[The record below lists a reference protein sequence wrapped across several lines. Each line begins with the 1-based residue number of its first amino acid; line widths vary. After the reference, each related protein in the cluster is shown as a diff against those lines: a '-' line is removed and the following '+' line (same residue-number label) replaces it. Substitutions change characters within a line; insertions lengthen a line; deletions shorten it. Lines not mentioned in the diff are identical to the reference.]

1 MAAGEIEVVIRG
13 GAGDGAY
20 SAAHAA
26 AQALVAEGA
35 YVDLRSISR
44 MDAPEPGALRGAR
57 VRVTMD
63 DDGPFVNC
71 DGRAGKAVE
80 AAKPAS
86 SDSGL
91 ARAAKVLIGVVLLQ
105 RSEGGALGI
114 GSSSGGFMSGRAQA
128 NVLTR
133 ATARRQGA
141 APRP

>member
-91 ARAAKVLIGVVLLQ
+91 ARAAKVLIGVVLLLMLF
-105 RSEGGALGI
+105 GAEIRLHFGLRLGSI
-114 GSSSGGFMSGRAQA
+114 VTLVAIWAFWQFALKRP
-128 NVLTR
+128 
-133 ATARRQGA
+133 ATAL
-141 APRP
+141 